1 MGTDASHPHDR
12 APKAATAAAAPA
24 LPVFGTADGVG
35 LGGHQRIGERL
46 DHRAE
51 QIGTRRGEVVLH
63 PGTTKQVTEGMG
75 LTAAV
80 IPVEAIR

>member
-1 MGTDASHPHDR
+1 MVTDASHPHDR

-46 DHRAE
+46 EHRAE
-51 QIGTRRGEVVLH
+51 QTGTRHDELVLGEGVQGH
-63 PGTTKQVTEGMG
+63 TSP
-75 LTAAV
+75 
-80 IPVEAIR
+80 

>member
-1 MGTDASHPHDR
+1 VGTDASHPHDR

-51 QIGTRRGEVVLH
+51 RTGTRHGEVVL
-63 PGTTKQVTEGMG
+63 GEGVQG
-75 LTAAV
+75 HTA
-80 IPVEAIR
+80 P

>member
-1 MGTDASHPHDR
+1 VGTDASHPHDR

-35 LGGHQRIGERL
+35 LGGHQRI
-46 DHRAE
+46 
-51 QIGTRRGEVVLH
+51 
-63 PGTTKQVTEGMG
+63 PGTTRQVTEGMG